1 MTRADRIIPTGTCWC
16 GCERET
22 ALGAFFVQGHDKIA
36 EAAVLDLHFGG
47 SVAQLLQDNGYHP
60 GNPVIKAAW
69 RAEVWDACA
78 CGYHGRPA
86 SRAISSSMEGIRR
99 TERRSESAARRVEG
113 WQPTI
118 PSQEPGSTAKPL

>member
-86 SRAISSSMEGIRR
+86 SVARHLKQHGGDPAHRKKKRVRRAAS
-99 TERRSESAARRVEG
+99 
-113 WQPTI
+113 
-118 PSQEPGSTAKPL
+118 